1 MLTGLVVTQDIA
13 TATCGLL
20 NAGYFAGYWWRR
32 ADRRSRRVGAAAL
45 AVVSVAAAVEALF
58 SQLLFWSQREV
69 ISLGLLSPGAW
80 ALLRLPLLAAT
91 AFISI
96 IILRRLLS

>member
-1 MLTGLVVTQDIA
+1 MLTGLVLTQDVA
-13 TATCGLL
+13 TVTCGLF
-20 NAGYFAGYWWRR
+20 NAAYFAGYWWRR
-32 ADRRSRRVGAAAL
+32 TDRRSRRVGAAAL
-45 AVVSVAAAVEALF
+45 AVVGVAAAVEAAF
-58 SQLLFWSQREV
+58 SQALFWSQREA

-80 ALLRLPLLAAT
+80 ALIRLPLLAAT